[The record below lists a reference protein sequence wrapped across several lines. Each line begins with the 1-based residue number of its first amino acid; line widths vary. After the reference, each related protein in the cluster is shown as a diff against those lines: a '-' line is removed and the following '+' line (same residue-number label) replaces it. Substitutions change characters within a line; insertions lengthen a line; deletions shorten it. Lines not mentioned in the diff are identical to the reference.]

1 MHFRILHTS
10 SLCDFTEGMED
21 IHCGPY
27 PVTLQAGSVKASVN
41 ISIIDDQDTE
51 CDEIFTA
58 KINIG
63 GDGNSSV
70 GFRLGPTSTIS
81 ITVEDNEGN
90 FEH

>member
-1 MHFRILHTS
+1 MHFRILRTS
-10 SLCDFTEGMED
+10 SLHDFTEGMDD

-58 KINIG
+58 KIDIG
-63 GDGNSSV
+63 DENSSV

-81 ITVEDNEGN
+81 ITVKDNDGD